1 MIYLDHAA
9 TFLPKPEGVAAAM
22 TASLSQVGNGG
33 RGSHGP
39 ALNALRQAYDL
50 RQKAAELFSVPGG
63 AERVAFT
70 GGATQALNTAIC
82 GLFSQGDHVITTAA
96 EHNSVLRPLY
106 RLEDQGM
113 ELTIVSVD
121 SLGRIDYEE
130 MEGAVRPN
138 TRGIVCTHASN
149 VTGNL
154 TDLGRVGKI
163 CRRHHLH
170 FVVDGAQTAGT
181 IPISMEEWGID
192 VLCLPGHK
200 GLLGP
205 QGIGLLCVRPGVKIR
220 PLLVGG
226 SGIHS
231 FSRTQPEG
239 MPDCLEAGTRNGPGI
254 AGLNAALDFLL
265 EQGVAEIG
273 RREQAL
279 LRRLYQNLQ
288 AIAGVQI
295 YGDFSTFR
303 RAPVLSFNLEGWDA
317 GEVSDALYEEYGI
330 ATRPGAHC
338 APLMHQ
344 ALGTGGS
351 AVRLSLGHT
360 TTEEE
365 VDRAA
370 ETIRALAEE
379 G

>member
-9 TFLPKPEGVAAAM
+9 TSLPKPEGVAAAM
-22 TASLSQVGNGG
+22 TASLSQAGNGG

-39 ALNALRQAYDL
+39 ALNALRQACDL
-50 RQKAAELFSVPGG
+50 RQKAAALFSVPGG
-63 AERVAFT
+63 AESVAFT

-82 GLFSQGDHVITTAA
+82 GLFSPGDHVITTAA

-113 ELTIVSVD
+113 ELTIVPAD
-121 SLGRIDYEE
+121 ALGRMDYEE
-130 MEGAVRPN
+130 MERAVRPN

-154 TDLGRVGKI
+154 TDLGRVGEI
-163 CRRHHLH
+163 CRKHHLH

-205 QGIGLLCVRPGVKIR
+205 QGIGLLCVRPGVEIR

-226 SGIHS
+226 SGIRS

-239 MPDCLEAGTRNGPGI
+239 MPDRLEAGTRNGPGI

-265 EQGVAEIG
+265 EQGVEEIG
-273 RREQAL
+273 RREQEL
-279 LRRLYQNLQ
+279 LRRLYENLSEVP
-288 AIAGVQI
+288 GVRI

-317 GEVSDALYEEYGI
+317 GEVSDILYEEYGI

-344 ALGTGGS
+344 ALSTGG
-351 AVRLSLGHT
+351 AVRLSLGHA

-370 ETIRALAEE
+370 EAIRALAEE